1 MSYPLFDSGFT
12 LWAVDLDACLM
23 ERFGATARLLG
34 VKSRL
39 LLEAYYGGESISVTL
54 ANIGESVE
62 TLRRN

>member
-12 LWAVDLDACLM
+12 LWAADLDARLM

-39 LLEAYYGGESISVTL
+39 LLDAYYGGDSISATL
-54 ANIGESVE
+54 ARIGETIEGS
-62 TLRRN
+62 RRG